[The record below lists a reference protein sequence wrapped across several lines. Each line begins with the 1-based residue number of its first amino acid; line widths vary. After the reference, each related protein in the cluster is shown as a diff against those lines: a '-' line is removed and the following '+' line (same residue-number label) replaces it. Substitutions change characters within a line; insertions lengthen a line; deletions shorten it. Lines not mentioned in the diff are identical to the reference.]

1 MNQTVSERK
10 ARNVLAPWSKQ
21 AAVNTPT
28 FVRGEGSWLI
38 DEAGKRYLDLS
49 AGLVAV
55 NMGHTHPKITA
66 AITQQ
71 AQKVAVRRLHSST
84 TCAANWLTS
93 FGTVPLGRGRR
104 TFFTT
109 GGGEAIGRH
118 QDGAHD
124 QRPLQD
130 PGCLPQLPRFRTG
143 CRQPD
148 R

>member
-10 ARNVLAPWSKQ
+10 ARNVLDPRSKQ

-66 AITQQ
+66 AIAEQ
-71 AQKVAVRRLHSST
+71 AQKVAYVPPSLVNDVRCELADLLSELSPWDEG
-84 TCAANWLTS
+84 A
-93 FGTVPLGRGRR
+93 R
-104 TFFTT
+104 TFFRSEERRV
-109 GGGEAIGRH
+109 GKECRS
-118 QDGAHD
+118 
-124 QRPLQD
+124 RRW
-130 PGCLPQLPRFRTG
+130 PRQGNERTE
-143 CRQPD
+143 RKD
-148 R
+148 TYSRYRREKHI